1 MVGLIILGVIIA
13 IIVAIMLVPVG
24 ADVAYEGGELR
35 LSAKVC
41 GMLLQLIP
49 KPPADETKPKKE
61 KKPKKPKKPKKQKK
75 QPEEQAQTGEEKPKK
90 KLNLDFSMDEIMGLV
105 KSVLRGLGRFG
116 RKLSVDR
123 FLLHYTA
130 AGKDPYNTAM
140 TFGYVNGALTTLA
153 PICRRSFDAKDVDV
167 WTDVDFT
174 TEKTKVDFGVALTI
188 RIGQIFG
195 VVFTIL
201 FGALGII
208 IKHKFRKF
216 KEKRANK
223 KAGIPD
229 NEGTAAENK
238 EEITKTIQAVER
250 TDSNGE
256 Q

>member
-24 ADVAYEGGELR
+24 ADLAYEGGELR

-41 GMLLQLIP
+41 GVLLQLIP

-61 KKPKKPKKPKKQKK
+61 KKPKKPKKQKK
-75 QPEEQAQTGEEKPKK
+75 RPEEQAKTGEEKPKK

-130 AGKDPYNTAM
+130 AGKDPCNTAM

-238 EEITKTIQAVER
+238 EEITKTIQAEER

>member
-1 MVGLIILGVIIA
+1 MVGLIILGVIVA
-13 IIVAIMLVPVG
+13 IIVVLMLVPVG

-61 KKPKKPKKPKKQKK
+61 KKPKKPKKKKK

-90 KLNLDFSMDEIMGLV
+90 KLDLDFSMDEILGLV

-153 PICRRSFDAKDVDV
+153 PICRRTFDAKDVDV

-201 FGALGII
+201 FGVLGIF

-229 NEGTAAENK
+229 NEGTAAENM
-238 EEITKTIQAVER
+238 EENIKNIQAEER

>member
-1 MVGLIILGVIIA
+1 MVGLIILGVIVA

-61 KKPKKPKKPKKQKK
+61 KKPKKPKKKKK

-90 KLNLDFSMDEIMGLV
+90 KLDLDFSMDEIMGLV

-123 FLLHYTA
+123 FLLHFTA

-153 PICRRSFDAKDVDV
+153 PICRRTFDTKDVDV

-174 TEKTKVDFGVALTI
+174 TEKMKVDFGVALTI

-201 FGALGII
+201 FGTLGIF

-223 KAGIPD
+223 KAGIPENAD
-229 NEGTAAENK
+229 AAAENK
-238 EEITKTIQAVER
+238 EENFKNIQAEER

>member
-1 MVGLIILGVIIA
+1 MVGLIILGVIVA

-41 GMLLQLIP
+41 GILLQLIP

-61 KKPKKPKKPKKQKK
+61 KKPKKPKKKKK

-90 KLNLDFSMDEIMGLV
+90 KLDLDFSMDEILGLV

-153 PICRRSFDAKDVDV
+153 PICRRTFDTKDVDV

-174 TEKTKVDFGVALTI
+174 TEKMKVDFGVALTI

-201 FGALGII
+201 FGALGIF

-223 KAGIPD
+223 KAGIPENAD
-229 NEGTAAENK
+229 AAAENK
-238 EEITKTIQAVER
+238 EENFKNIQAEER

>member
-41 GMLLQLIP
+41 GVLLQLIP

-61 KKPKKPKKPKKQKK
+61 KKPKKPKKQKK

-130 AGKDPYNTAM
+130 AGKDPCNTAM

-238 EEITKTIQAVER
+238 EEITKTIQAEER

>member
-1 MVGLIILGVIIA
+1 MVGLIILGVIVVLVI
-13 IIVAIMLVPVG
+13 AIMLVPVG

-61 KKPKKPKKPKKQKK
+61 KKPKKPKKSKKKKK
-75 QPEEQAQTGEEKPKK
+75 QPEGQAGTGEEKPKK
-90 KLNLDFSMDEIMGLV
+90 KLNLDFSLEEIIGLV

-153 PICRRSFDAKDVDV
+153 PICRRTFDTKDVDV

-174 TEKTKVDFGVALTI
+174 TEKTRVDVGVALTI

-201 FGALGII
+201 FGALGIL
-208 IKHKFRKF
+208 IKHKIRKF

-229 NEGTAAENK
+229 GGETGEENK
-238 EEITKTIQAVER
+238 EVKTNNIQAEER

>member
-61 KKPKKPKKPKKQKK
+61 KKPKKPKKQKK
-75 QPEEQAQTGEEKPKK
+75 QPEEQMQTGEEKPKK
-90 KLNLDFSMDEIMGLV
+90 KLDLDFSMDEIMGLV

-238 EEITKTIQAVER
+238 EEITKTIQAEER
-250 TDSNGE
+250 TD
-256 Q
+256 

>member
-1 MVGLIILGVIIA
+1 
-13 IIVAIMLVPVG
+13 
-24 ADVAYEGGELR
+24 
-35 LSAKVC
+35 
-41 GMLLQLIP
+41 
-49 KPPADETKPKKE
+49 
-61 KKPKKPKKPKKQKK
+61 
-75 QPEEQAQTGEEKPKK
+75 
-90 KLNLDFSMDEIMGLV
+90 MDEIMGLV

-238 EEITKTIQAVER
+238 EEITKTIQAEER

>member
-41 GMLLQLIP
+41 GVLLQLIP

-61 KKPKKPKKPKKQKK
+61 KKPKKPKKQKK
-75 QPEEQAQTGEEKPKK
+75 KAEEQAQTGEEKPKK

-130 AGKDPYNTAM
+130 AGKDPCNTAM

-201 FGALGII
+201 FGALGIL

>member
-61 KKPKKPKKPKKQKK
+61 KKPKKPKKQKK
-75 QPEEQAQTGEEKPKK
+75 KAEKQTQTGEEKPKK
-90 KLNLDFSMDEIMGLV
+90 KLDLDFSMDEIMGLV

-238 EEITKTIQAVER
+238 EEITKTIQAEER
-250 TDSNGE
+250 TDSNG

>member
-1 MVGLIILGVIIA
+1 MVGLIILGVIVVL
-13 IIVAIMLVPVG
+13 IIAIMLVPVG

-61 KKPKKPKKPKKQKK
+61 KKPKKPKKKKK
-75 QPEEQAQTGEEKPKK
+75 QPEEQAGTGEEKPKK
-90 KLNLDFSMDEIMGLV
+90 KLDLDFSLEEIFGLV

-153 PICRRSFDAKDVDV
+153 PICRRTFDAKDVDV

-174 TEKTKVDFGVALTI
+174 TEKTRVDVGVALTI

-201 FGALGII
+201 FGALGIL
-208 IKHKFRKF
+208 IKHKISKF

-223 KAGIPD
+223 KAGIPE
-229 NEGTAAENK
+229 NGEAAAENK
-238 EEITKTIQAVER
+238 EENTKNIQPEER

>member
-41 GMLLQLIP
+41 GVLLQLIP

-90 KLNLDFSMDEIMGLV
+90 KLNLDFSMDEVMGLV

-238 EEITKTIQAVER
+238 EEITKTIQAEER

>member
-1 MVGLIILGVIIA
+1 MVGLIILGVIVA
-13 IIVAIMLVPVG
+13 IIVVLMLVPVG

-41 GMLLQLIP
+41 GMLLQMIP
-49 KPPADETKPKKE
+49 KLPADETKPKKE
-61 KKPKKPKKPKKQKK
+61 KKPKKPKKKKK

-90 KLNLDFSMDEIMGLV
+90 KLDLDFSMDEILGLV

-153 PICRRSFDAKDVDV
+153 PICRRTFDTKDVDV

-201 FGALGII
+201 FGALGIF

-223 KAGIPD
+223 KAGIPENAD
-229 NEGTAAENK
+229 AAAENMEDK
-238 EEITKTIQAVER
+238 TKNIQAVER
-250 TDSNGE
+250 KDSNGE

>member
-41 GMLLQLIP
+41 GVLLQLIP

-61 KKPKKPKKPKKQKK
+61 KKPKKPKKQKK

-130 AGKDPYNTAM
+130 AGKDPCNTAM

-201 FGALGII
+201 FGALGIL

-216 KEKRANK
+216 REKRANK

-238 EEITKTIQAVER
+238 EEITKTIQAEER

>member
-13 IIVAIMLVPVG
+13 IVVAIMLVPVG

-61 KKPKKPKKPKKQKK
+61 KKPKKTKKKKK
-75 QPEEQAQTGEEKPKK
+75 QPEEQPQTGEEKPKK

-130 AGKDPYNTAM
+130 AGKDPYTTAM

-153 PICRRSFDAKDVDV
+153 PICRRTFDTKDVDV

-174 TEKTKVDFGVALTI
+174 TEKMKVDFGIALTI
-188 RIGQIFG
+188 RIGQILG
-195 VVFTIL
+195 VLFTIL
-201 FGALGII
+201 FGALGIL

-223 KAGIPD
+223 KAGIPENGEAAAD
-229 NEGTAAENK
+229 NR
-238 EEITKTIQAVER
+238 EEISKNIQPEER

>member
-61 KKPKKPKKPKKQKK
+61 KKPKKPKKQKK
-75 QPEEQAQTGEEKPKK
+75 KAEEQTQTGEEKPKK
-90 KLNLDFSMDEIMGLV
+90 KLDLDFSMDEIMGLV

-238 EEITKTIQAVER
+238 EEITKTIQAEER

>member
-1 MVGLIILGVIIA
+1 MVGLIILGVIVA
-13 IIVAIMLVPVG
+13 IIIAIMLVPVG

-61 KKPKKPKKPKKQKK
+61 KKPKKTKKKKK
-75 QPEEQAQTGEEKPKK
+75 QPEEQPQTGEEKPKK

-130 AGKDPYNTAM
+130 AGKDPYTTAM

-153 PICRRSFDAKDVDV
+153 PICRRTFDTKDVDV

-174 TEKTKVDFGVALTI
+174 TEKMKVDFGIALTI
-188 RIGQIFG
+188 RIGQILG
-195 VVFTIL
+195 VLFTIL
-201 FGALGII
+201 FGALGIL

-223 KAGIPD
+223 KAGIPENGEAAAD
-229 NEGTAAENK
+229 NR
-238 EEITKTIQAVER
+238 EEISKNIQPEER

>member
-1 MVGLIILGVIIA
+1 MVGLIILGVIVA
-13 IIVAIMLVPVG
+13 IIVAIMLIPVG

-61 KKPKKPKKPKKQKK
+61 KKPKKPKKQKK
-75 QPEEQAQTGEEKPKK
+75 QPEEQPQTGEEKPKK

-130 AGKDPYNTAM
+130 AGKDPYSTAM

-153 PICRRSFDAKDVDV
+153 PICRRTFDAKDVDV

-174 TEKTKVDFGVALTI
+174 TEKTKVDVGVALTI

-195 VVFTIL
+195 VVFSIL
-201 FGALGII
+201 FGALGIL
-208 IKHKFRKF
+208 IKHKIRKF

-223 KAGIPD
+223 KAGIPE
-229 NEGTAAENK
+229 NGEAAAENR
-238 EEITKTIQAVER
+238 EENTKNIQPEER

>member
-1 MVGLIILGVIIA
+1 MVGLIILGVIVA
-13 IIVAIMLVPVG
+13 IIVVLMLVPVG

-61 KKPKKPKKPKKQKK
+61 KKPKKPKKKKK
-75 QPEEQAQTGEEKPKK
+75 QPEEQVQTGEEKPKK
-90 KLNLDFSMDEIMGLV
+90 KLDLDFSMDEILGLV

-153 PICRRSFDAKDVDV
+153 PICRRTFDAKDVDV

-201 FGALGII
+201 FGVLGIF

-229 NEGTAAENK
+229 NEGTAAENMEDK
-238 EEITKTIQAVER
+238 TKNIQAVER

>member
-1 MVGLIILGVIIA
+1 MVGLIILGVIVALVI
-13 IIVAIMLVPVG
+13 AIMLVPVG

-41 GMLLQLIP
+41 GVLLQLIP

-61 KKPKKPKKPKKQKK
+61 KKPKKPKKQKK

-90 KLNLDFSMDEIMGLV
+90 KLDLDFSMDEIMGLV

-201 FGALGII
+201 FGVLGIF

-238 EEITKTIQAVER
+238 EEITKTIQAEER

>member
-41 GMLLQLIP
+41 GVLLQLIP

-201 FGALGII
+201 FGALGIL

-216 KEKRANK
+216 REKRANK

>member
-35 LSAKVC
+35 LSATVC
-41 GMLLQLIP
+41 GVLLQLIP
-49 KPPADETKPKKE
+49 QPPADETKPKKE
-61 KKPKKPKKPKKQKK
+61 KKPKKPKKQKK

-238 EEITKTIQAVER
+238 EEITKTIQAEER

>member
-61 KKPKKPKKPKKQKK
+61 KKPKKPKKQKK
-75 QPEEQAQTGEEKPKK
+75 KAEEQTQTGEEKPKK
-90 KLNLDFSMDEIMGLV
+90 KLDLDFSMDEIMGLV

-201 FGALGII
+201 FGALGIL

-229 NEGTAAENK
+229 KEGTAAENK

>member
-61 KKPKKPKKPKKQKK
+61 KKPKKPKKQKK

-90 KLNLDFSMDEIMGLV
+90 KLNLDFSMDEVMGLV
-105 KSVLRGLGRFG
+105 RSVLRGLGRFG

>member
-61 KKPKKPKKPKKQKK
+61 KKPKKPKKQKK

-130 AGKDPYNTAM
+130 AGKDPCNTAM

-201 FGALGII
+201 FGALGIL

-238 EEITKTIQAVER
+238 EEITKTIQAEER

>member
-1 MVGLIILGVIIA
+1 MVGLIILGVIVA
-13 IIVAIMLVPVG
+13 IIIAIMLVPVG

-49 KPPADETKPKKE
+49 KPPADETKPKKT
-61 KKPKKPKKPKKQKK
+61 KKKKK
-75 QPEEQAQTGEEKPKK
+75 QPEEQPQTGEEKPKK

-130 AGKDPYNTAM
+130 AGKDPYTTAM

-153 PICRRSFDAKDVDV
+153 PICRRTFDTKDVDV

-174 TEKTKVDFGVALTI
+174 TEKMKVDFGVALTI
-188 RIGQIFG
+188 RIGQILG

-201 FGALGII
+201 FGALGIL

-223 KAGIPD
+223 KAGIPENGEAAAD
-229 NEGTAAENK
+229 NR
-238 EEITKTIQAVER
+238 EEISKNIQPEER

>member
-41 GMLLQLIP
+41 GVLLQLIP

-61 KKPKKPKKPKKQKK
+61 KKPKKPKKQKK
-75 QPEEQAQTGEEKPKK
+75 RPEEQAKTGEEKPKK

-238 EEITKTIQAVER
+238 EEITKTIQAEER

>member
-1 MVGLIILGVIIA
+1 MVGLIILGVIVA

-61 KKPKKPKKPKKQKK
+61 KKPKKPKKKKK

-90 KLNLDFSMDEIMGLV
+90 KLDLDFSMDEILGLV

-153 PICRRSFDAKDVDV
+153 PICRRTFDTKDVDV

-188 RIGQIFG
+188 RIGQIVG

-201 FGALGII
+201 FGVLGIF

-229 NEGTAAENK
+229 NEGTAAENM
-238 EEITKTIQAVER
+238 EENIKNIQAEER

>member
-1 MVGLIILGVIIA
+1 MVGLIILGVIVVL
-13 IIVAIMLVPVG
+13 IVAIMLVPVG

-61 KKPKKPKKPKKQKK
+61 KKPKKPKKKKK
-75 QPEEQAQTGEEKPKK
+75 QPEEQVQTGEEKPKK
-90 KLNLDFSMDEIMGLV
+90 KLDLDFSMDEILGLV

-153 PICRRSFDAKDVDV
+153 PICRRTFVAKDVDV

-201 FGALGII
+201 FGVLGIF

-229 NEGTAAENK
+229 NEGTAAENM
-238 EEITKTIQAVER
+238 EENIKNIQAEER

>member
-1 MVGLIILGVIIA
+1 MVGLIILGVIVA
-13 IIVAIMLVPVG
+13 IIVVLMLVPVG

-61 KKPKKPKKPKKQKK
+61 KKPKKPKKKKK

-90 KLNLDFSMDEIMGLV
+90 KLDLDFSMDEILGLV

-153 PICRRSFDAKDVDV
+153 PICRRTFDTKDVDV

-201 FGALGII
+201 FGVLGIF

-229 NEGTAAENK
+229 NEGTAAENM
-238 EEITKTIQAVER
+238 EENIKNIQAEER

>member
-61 KKPKKPKKPKKQKK
+61 KKPKKPKKQKK
-75 QPEEQAQTGEEKPKK
+75 KAEEQTQTGEEKPKK
-90 KLNLDFSMDEIMGLV
+90 KLDLDFSMDEIMGLV

-130 AGKDPYNTAM
+130 AGKDPCNTAM

-201 FGALGII
+201 YGALGII
-208 IKHKFRKF
+208 IKHKVRKF

-238 EEITKTIQAVER
+238 EEITKTIQAEER

>member
-49 KPPADETKPKKE
+49 KPPAVETKPKKE
-61 KKPKKPKKPKKQKK
+61 KKPKKPKKQKK

-90 KLNLDFSMDEIMGLV
+90 KLNLDFSMDEVMGLV

>member
-1 MVGLIILGVIIA
+1 MVGLIILGVIVA

-61 KKPKKPKKPKKQKK
+61 KKPKKPKKKKK

-90 KLNLDFSMDEIMGLV
+90 KLDLDFSMDEILGLV

-153 PICRRSFDAKDVDV
+153 PICRRTFDTKDVDV

-174 TEKTKVDFGVALTI
+174 TEKMKVDFGVALTI

-201 FGALGII
+201 FGALGIF

-223 KAGIPD
+223 KAGIPENAD
-229 NEGTAAENK
+229 AAAENK
-238 EEITKTIQAVER
+238 EENFKNIQAEER